1 MLIFFLI
8 VALAFLIS
16 GGIGLFY
23 TNAYLA
29 AGTTLWVFGNIT
41 FGMFAFFGLAII
53 VFMAI
58 FNAEFD

>member
-8 VALAFLIS
+8 VALVFLVT
-16 GGIGLFY
+16 GGTGLFY
-23 TNAYLA
+23 TNVNV
-29 AGTTLWVFGNIT
+29 GTGSTLWVLGNLAFGT
-41 FGMFAFFGLAII
+41 FVFFGLAVI